1 MSNIKPEVDMN
12 FINKINEFIQEN
24 KLSVG
29 SIQYPDKSAVGTSS
43 ICAHVK
49 DGKGIVYCHT
59 SGKYQGKVFYVPSGI
74 GWFYKSVL
82 KGSQSQ
88 IGLPISDEIEIC
100 HAEKVKQVRFEVG
113 LIEYDPLTNACQ
125 AMSVFKETPL

>member
-1 MSNIKPEVDMN
+1 MFHEKFEVNMN
-12 FINKINEFIQEN
+12 FINKINEFVQEN
-24 KLSVG
+24 KLAVG
-29 SIQYPDKSAVGTSS
+29 SIQYPKKSVAGTSS

-59 SGKYQGKVFYVPSGI
+59 SGAYQGKVFYVPLGM

-88 IGLPISDEIEIC
+88 IGLPISNELDVSYTEN
-100 HAEKVKQVRFEVG
+100 VKQVRFEAGV
-113 LIEYDPLTNACQ
+113 IEYDPLTNSCQ
-125 AMSVFKETPL
+125 AMSVFKEATL